1 MRQRVLAAAV
11 VIAVAVMGA
20 GTANAGKVEI
30 KGGHICCTPCVKAIT
45 GVLKQVAGVTDAAA
59 VKNGS
64 ITFTATDDKTATAA
78 IIALADAGFIGV
90 ATNDGK
96 EFKVDLPTPKGGD
109 KLDAVTVTGTHICCP
124 NCQSA
129 LQSLFP
135 DDKMEFLDDKTVKI
149 NGDNLDKAAVL
160 EVLRKAGF
168 NGKIK

>member
-11 VIAVAVMGA
+11 VIAVVVMG
-20 GTANAGKVEI
+20 TAHAGKVEI
-30 KGGHICCTPCVKAIT
+30 KGGHICCPPCVNTIT
-45 GVLKQVAGVTDAAA
+45 GVLKKVDGVTDPEA

-64 ITFTATDDKTATAA
+64 ITFTTKDDKTTTAA

-90 ATNDGK
+90 ATDDGK

-109 KLDAVTVTGTHICCP
+109 KLDSVTVTGTHICCP
-124 NCQSA
+124 NCQAA
-129 LQSLFP
+129 LKALFP
-135 DDKMEFLDDKTVKI
+135 DDKMEFLDKKTLKL

-168 NGKIK
+168 NGKIN